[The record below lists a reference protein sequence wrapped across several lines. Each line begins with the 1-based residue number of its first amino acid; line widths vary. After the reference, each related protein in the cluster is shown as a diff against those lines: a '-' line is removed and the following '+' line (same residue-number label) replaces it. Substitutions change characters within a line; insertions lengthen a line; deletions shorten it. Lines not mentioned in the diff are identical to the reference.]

1 MPRCSTP
8 FPRRFRLPLAVAAAL
23 STILL
28 VSCQGSGGEQP
39 RAERQNKD
47 VLTIASPFPP
57 LSLDP
62 ARSGGDNPLLWF
74 IEPAYTPFMFRT
86 PDGYKPGLAVS
97 WGYTDKA
104 KKVFELKLREGV
116 KFSDGAALTAEGTKR
131 WLEYVPEAGGP
142 FAASYAFKSVEVTGP
157 LGLRITLDKAD
168 PSLLAVLSHQKTA
181 SHVASPEALKH
192 PEKLGTRTFGTG
204 PYKLDP
210 GQTITN
216 QRYTYVPNE
225 YYWDKKAVHWK
236 KLVVEVMPDENAT
249 LLKMRSG
256 SVDVMIGSPQTA
268 ASAKRRGLNVHRAHT
283 IPALVAFMDRK
294 GALVPAL
301 ADVRVRRALNHA
313 LDRKAIARLLSGDSG
328 KPTQQ
333 VALPGQPGYSPD
345 LEDFY
350 PYDVAKAK
358 KLLAQAGYPKGFTLR
373 LYAYK
378 AGPGWTES
386 AQIIASQWA
395 KIGVKADVKVPASV
409 TEWVGAVAADKVPA
423 AVWLGKNDDMHGYT
437 VERLL
442 GFLNPQRSQDR
453 VVGDLLAQVAL
464 ASDEEQQELWEKIQR
479 RWLEQAWFA
488 PFSVEDT
495 VYYSRPGL
503 KGIGEQMTP
512 SKWIVY
518 ANLQFF
524 RAG

>member
-1 MPRCSTP
+1 MTVA
-8 FPRRFRLPLAVAAAL
+8 LATVLA
-23 STILL
+23 TGLL
-28 VSCQGSGGEQP
+28 ISCQSSNGTKPQAKKQS
-39 RAERQNKD
+39 KD

-74 IEPAYTPFMFRT
+74 IEPAYTPLMFLG
-86 PDGYKPGLAVS
+86 PEGYKPGLAVS
-97 WGYTDKA
+97 WGYTDAA
-104 KKVFELKLREGV
+104 KKVFELKLRDGV
-116 KFSDGAALTAEGTKR
+116 KFSDGTPMNADAVKR
-131 WLEYVPEAGGP
+131 WLEYIPGAGGP
-142 FAASYAFKSVEVTGP
+142 FAASYKFKSVEATGP
-157 LGLRITLDKAD
+157 LDLKITLNKAD
-168 PSLLAVLSHQKTA
+168 PSLIAVLSHQKTA
-181 SHVASPEALKH
+181 SHVASPEAVKD
-192 PEKLGTRTFGTG
+192 PKKLGTRTFGTG

-210 GQTITN
+210 QQTITN

-225 YYWDKKAVHWK
+225 HYWDKKAIHFK

-256 SVDVMIGSPQTA
+256 SVDVMIGSLKTA
-268 ASAKRRGLNVHRAHT
+268 DSAKGYGLNVHRAVT
-283 IPALVAFMDRK
+283 IPAQVTFMDRK
-294 GALVPAL
+294 GALNPAL

-313 LDRKAIARLLSGDSG
+313 LDRKAVATLLSGKSG

-333 VALPGQPGYSPD
+333 LALPGAMGYSAD
-345 LEDFY
+345 LDDFY

-358 KLLAQAGYPKGFTLR
+358 KLLAEAGYPKGFDLR

-395 KIGVKADVKVPASV
+395 KIGVKVDVKVPASV

-423 AVWLGKNDDMHGYT
+423 AIWLGKNYDMYGYT
-437 VERLL
+437 VEGLL
-442 GFLNPQRSQDR
+442 GFLNPQRTQDAQ
-453 VVGDLLAQVAL
+453 VNDLLGQIAL
-464 ASDEEQQELWEKIQR
+464 ASEEKQQEIWERIQR

-488 PFSVEDT
+488 PFSLEDT

-503 KGIGEQMTP
+503 KGIEEQMAP

-524 RAG
+524 RPA

>member
-1 MPRCSTP
+1 MTAV
-8 FPRRFRLPLAVAAAL
+8 LAAVLAMG
-23 STILL
+23 LL
-28 VSCQGSGGEQP
+28 LTSCQGAGGAKP
-39 RAERQNKD
+39 RAGQQSKD
-47 VLTIASPFPP
+47 VLTIASTFPP

-74 IEPAYTPFMFRT
+74 IEPAYTPFLFRAA
-86 PDGYKPGLAVS
+86 DGYKPGLAVS
-97 WGYTDKA
+97 WRYADAA
-104 KKVFELKLREGV
+104 KKVFELKLRDGV
-116 KFSDGAALTAEGTKR
+116 RFSDGAPLTADGVKN
-131 WLEYVPEAGGP
+131 WLEYVPRAGGP
-142 FAASYAFKSVEVTGP
+142 FAASYRFKSVEVTGP
-157 LGLRITLDKAD
+157 LALRITLNKAD

-181 SHVASPEALKH
+181 SHVASPGALKD
-192 PEKLGTRTFGTG
+192 PRKLGTRTFGTG

-225 YYWDKKAVHWK
+225 HYWDKKSVHFK
-236 KLVVEVMPDENAT
+236 KLVIEVMPDENAT

-256 SVDVMIGSPQTA
+256 SVDVMIGSPKTA
-268 ASAKRRGLNVHRAHT
+268 RSAKGYGLKVHRT
-283 IPALVAFMDRK
+283 PSIPALVSFMDRE
-294 GALVPAL
+294 GALTPAL
-301 ADVRVRRALNHA
+301 ADVRVRQALNHA
-313 LDRKAIARLLSGDSG
+313 LDRKAIAALLSGDAG

-333 VALPGQPGYSPD
+333 LALPGQLGYSSA

-350 PYDVAKAK
+350 PHDVAKARR
-358 KLLAQAGYPKGFTLR
+358 LLAEAGYPKGFTLR

-386 AQIIASQWA
+386 AQVIASQWA
-395 KIGVKADVKVPASV
+395 KIGVKVDVKVPASV
-409 TEWVGAVAADKVPA
+409 TEWVGAVAANKVPA
-423 AVWLGKNDDMHGYT
+423 AMWLGKNDDMHGYT

-442 GFLNPQRSQDR
+442 GFLNPQRTQDP
-453 VVGDLLAQVAL
+453 VVGDLLGRIAL
-464 ASDEEQQELWEKIQR
+464 ATEAEQQRLWERIQR

-503 KGIGEQMTP
+503 KGIEEQMAP

-524 RAG
+524 RAA